1 MIKTVTPDPVVPGQA
16 VTFTLTVANAGPS
29 TAQSV
34 TVLDSLPEGLTGVV
48 ASPTAGSCAI
58 TDGTALLCTV
68 GSLEPAG
75 TVVVTVSAT
84 VAGDVPAGSVSNTAT
99 VTSATSDPDL
109 DNNSDSINAPTSPAD
124 LSVTKTVDADEVAPG
139 GPIGWTVTVTNSGPG
154 TARNVALLDTLP
166 AGVTL
171 LSTELNGATGSC
183 SGDPAV
189 LCVLGDLAVD
199 QTAELLITATVDP
212 STQGQ
217 LTNAAS
223 ATSPDDAD
231 PQNNTA
237 QASATVVAAADLSVV
252 KTVSGDPP
260 VAGGTVEW
268 TIEVG
273 NAGPAVAPDVVLTD
287 PLPAGVADPVLPADC
302 SLLTGTIT
310 CAVGEL
316 AVGGTAT
323 RVISAAV
330 DPTVR
335 GVLTN
340 TASVT
345 ATPLDVDPAN
355 NTSTAA
361 APIGVQGTLTLTKTA
376 DADEVAIDAPVTY
389 TVTVSNTGPSAALG
403 VSVDRA
409 AAGRRRCRFD
419 GGQPGDVR
427 RRRQRLVRRHRGCRR
442 TRRADRRPV
451 VPGGGRSGQHGRREH
466 CRCAT
471 DDIRPGGGAG
481 ESRRTHPA
489 ARPRT
494 ASRP

>member
-1 MIKTVTPDPVVPGQA
+1 VTY
-16 VTFTLTVANAGPS
+16 
-29 TAQSV
+29 
-34 TVLDSLPEGLTGVV
+34 TGSATINSA
-48 ASPTAGSCAI
+48 AS
-58 TDGTALLCTV
+58 
-68 GSLEPAG
+68 GSL
-75 TVVVTVSAT
+75 
-84 VAGDVPAGSVSNTAT
+84 SNTAT
-99 VTSATSDPDL
+99 VSSATTDPNPA
-109 DNNSDSINAPTSPAD
+109 NNSATDTDTLAPQAD
-124 LSVTKTVDADEVAPG
+124 LAVTKTVDADEVAPG

-171 LSTELNGATGSC
+171 STTELSGATGSC
-183 SGDPAV
+183 SGEPAV
-189 LCVLGDLAVD
+189 LCLLGDLAID

-231 PQNNTA
+231 PENNTA
-237 QASATVVAAADLSVV
+237 QAVATVVAAADLSVV
-252 KTVSGDPP
+252 KSVSGPP

-287 PLPAGVADPVLPADC
+287 PLPAGVTEPVLPADC

-316 AVGGTAT
+316 AVDGTAT

-330 DPTVR
+330 DPVAR

-355 NTSTAA
+355 NTSAAA
-361 APIGVQGTLTLTKTA
+361 APIGVQGTLTLAKTA
-376 DADEVAIDAPVTY
+376 DVDEVAIDAPVTY

-403 VSVDRA
+403 VSVTEQLPDGA
-409 AAGRRRCRFD
+409 GIGSTEVSQGTYDADGNVWTVGTVAAGVPAVLTVVLSFPVAGDRVNTVVASTADAPQPISAQAAVRVNPDEPTPPPGPEPPLPPSPIPPAPNPPAPNPGPVAPPSVSGGTMPNTGFAADRIVVAALGLLLVGFTLIALGRR
-419 GGQPGDVR
+419 G
-427 RRRQRLVRRHRGCRR
+427 RR
-442 TRRADRRPV
+442 T
-451 VPGGGRSGQHGRREH
+451 GRSG
-466 CRCAT
+466 
-471 DDIRPGGGAG
+471 
-481 ESRRTHPA
+481 
-489 ARPRT
+489 
-494 ASRP
+494 